1 MSATVSRPVAGGW
14 LAILLR
20 GGPHQVVGPV
30 GRPYLLRWFLLLH
43 NRIPNV
49 DLQSSLRLMTRRRF
63 TTTLVLCAARTAVS
77 PPHRAA
83 RGPARS
89 PRSVSHAGGD
99 RSQGAPVGILVRR

>member
-1 MSATVSRPVAGGW
+1 MSATVRRPVAGGW

-30 GRPYLLRWFLLLH
+30 GRPYLLCWFLVLH

-63 TTTLVLCAARTAVS
+63 TTTLVLCAARTA
-77 PPHRAA
+77 
-83 RGPARS
+83 GPARS